1 LNEEPAADGTQ
12 VVVELNGTGEELART
27 TVQFGKDG
35 YPGGYSLDIPL
46 DDPDTPEVEGLNP
59 EDKVDWKLNGILC
72 YNPAPGSQILGD
84 GDTPG
89 SGTQIED
96 SYNLFAIGDSEVKE
110 DEPAAENGATG
121 NTGGSSG
128 SGGAGGG
135 SPEPATNVDA
145 QELAQQF
152 VSNGNCARFEFKEG
166 ATAVSYVEFDPKKSL
181 GKITAR
187 VEMLKGQSVLVP
199 EPPEGEVYK
208 NINIWVGN
216 EGTAS
221 PENIENAVIGFRV
234 AKSWVIENN
243 LIESSIQLWRFD
255 GDRWNPLPTEKIG
268 EDTECLYFEAETPG
282 FSPFSIV
289 CNKGYIE
296 PEEAR
301 ETINKIGEEQSG
313 TGNFADNIEGNLE
326 GPETESSAPAIGIL
340 PGFVLFLIAAA
351 LFKKK

>member
-1 LNEEPAADGTQ
+1 MNEEPAADGTQ